1 MYNLIISGNSNE
13 RRTLAG
19 FIVTRNGNT
28 VNKFSCTDKE
38 ITFGFQHLSSAR
50 MMLNRIRKN
59 FKNKR
64 IPNNEY
70 LVADGELKLRI
81 IKTK

>member
-19 FIVTRNGNT
+19 FIVTRNT

-59 FKNKR
+59 FRNKR
-64 IPNNEY
+64 TPNNEY